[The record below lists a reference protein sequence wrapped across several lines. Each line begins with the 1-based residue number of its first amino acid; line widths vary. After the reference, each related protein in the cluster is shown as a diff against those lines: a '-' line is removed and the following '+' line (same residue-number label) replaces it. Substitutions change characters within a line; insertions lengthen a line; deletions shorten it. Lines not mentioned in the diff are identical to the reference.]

1 VSAALNLTY
10 KKDYN
15 HGVVS
20 FDLVSESYKRL
31 LQPNYGAKD
40 VYKVILDVSRDC
52 LCIFE
57 CRLTFIDVWLMKKYK
72 NEESWTNLF
81 CVPYMEEDL
90 FVLHIPPVHY
100 GFSRMTKC

>member
-1 VSAALNLTY
+1 MSAALNLTY

-81 CVPYMEEDL
+81 CVPEEDL